1 MAMRY
6 RLLGRT
12 GLRVSE
18 LWLGTMTFGEEWGWG
33 APEATSARM
42 IDLYLDAGGNVV
54 DTADVYTNG
63 TSEEMIGRL
72 LGPRRER
79 VVLSTKYSL
88 TVRPDDP
95 NGGGSHRRHLVE
107 SLEASLRRLRTDH
120 IDVYWV
126 HFRDYLTPVEET
138 MRALDD
144 QVRLGKVL
152 YVAVS
157 DWPAWEIARAQTL
170 AELRGWSPFAA
181 LQTQYSLLERTS
193 ERDLIPM
200 CTSLNLSVV
209 AWSPLARGVLTGKY
223 LDRAATGRITVT
235 GGSAEMDPRTEAVV
249 RETVDVAEE
258 LGVTASQVALA
269 WLLSRPAPV
278 MPIIGATGGQQFA
291 ENLAALDVDLA
302 PEHVQRL
309 DAVSSI
315 ELGFPHDWLALEVVR
330 RAQYGPVREK
340 IDA

>member
-1 MAMRY
+1 MRY
-6 RLLGRT
+6 RLLGRS

-42 IDLYLDAGGNVV
+42 LDLYLDAGGNVI

-72 LGPRRER
+72 IGQRRER

-88 TVRPDDP
+88 AVRPDDP

-107 SLEASLRRLRTDH
+107 SLEASLRRLQTDH
-120 IDVYWV
+120 IDLYWV
-126 HFRDYLTPVEET
+126 HFRDELTPVEET

-157 DWPAWEIARAQTL
+157 DWPAWEISRAHTL
-170 AELRGWSPFAA
+170 AELRDWSPFTA

-200 CTSLNLSVV
+200 ANTLGLSTV
-209 AWSPLARGVLTGKY
+209 AWSPLARGMLSGKY
-223 LDRAATGRITVT
+223 LDPAATGRITAT
-235 GGSAEMDPRTEAVV
+235 GHAAVDPRTEAVV
-249 RETVDVAEE
+249 RETVAVAEE

-269 WLLSRPAPV
+269 WLLARSTPV
-278 MPIIGATGGQQFA
+278 MPIIGATSEQQFA
-291 ENLAALDVDLA
+291 ENLGALDVELT
-302 PEHVQRL
+302 PEHVERL
-309 DAVSSI
+309 DAVSAI
-315 ELGFPHDWLALEVVR
+315 ELGFPHDWLALDVVR
-330 RAQYGPVREK
+330 AAQYGPVREK